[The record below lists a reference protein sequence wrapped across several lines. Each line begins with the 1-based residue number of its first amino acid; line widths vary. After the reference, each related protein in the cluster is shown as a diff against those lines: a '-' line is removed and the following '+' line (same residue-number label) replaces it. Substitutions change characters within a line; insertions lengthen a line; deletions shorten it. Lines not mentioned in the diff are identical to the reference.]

1 MIFIPFFKGREENT
15 ENKST
20 DKRKEAMLTAPLP
33 KIITR
38 MAFPTIVSF
47 LITSIY
53 SLADTYFVSSLGT
66 NATAAVTV
74 NGTLDQIIM
83 MAGSMLAVGAASY
96 ISRLLGAKN
105 EERANRVLSTAFFLA
120 LFFGLL
126 VMVFGLLFM
135 HPMVQLFGATDTC
148 EQYSIEY
155 ATYVLLVAPFM
166 ATNFVMNHCLRAEGS
181 AMRSL
186 IGMGIGGVINCILDP
201 FFILPIG
208 LNLGVAGA
216 SIATAISKMIS
227 FVILLYPYLKKQAIL
242 HLKLINFRPDKDIL
256 YQILSIGSSSFF
268 RSGLAVLAGILL
280 NRIAGQIS
288 DSVLAGIGVSTRIM
302 MFPFGIILGFGQGFQ
317 PVAGYSFGAR
327 HFDRVKQSY
336 RFASAVAIIGGAV
349 MGLIL
354 GIFAENVIAL
364 FAKTDEHM
372 LNIATLCIRLQCV
385 VLPVHAWV
393 MVVNMLCGGT
403 GYALFAFLLSISRQ
417 GICLLPILHLFARLW
432 GETGVASVQA
442 AADLLSL
449 LLAVPIIIITLK
461 RIDLAALQTDQS

>member
-1 MIFIPFFKGREENT
+1 
-15 ENKST
+15 
-20 DKRKEAMLTAPLP
+20 MLTAPLP

>member
-364 FAKTDEHM
+364 FAKTDEYM
-372 LNIATLCIRLQCV
+372 LNIATLCIRLQCI

-417 GICLLPILHLFARLW
+417 GVCLLPILHLFARLW

>member
-1 MIFIPFFKGREENT
+1 
-15 ENKST
+15 
-20 DKRKEAMLTAPLP
+20 MLTAPLP
-33 KIITR
+33 KIITK

-120 LFFGLL
+120 LFFGIV
-126 VMVFGLLFM
+126 VMVLGLLFM
-135 HPMVQLFGATDTC
+135 HPMVRLFGATDTC

-186 IGMGIGGVINCILDP
+186 VGMGIGGIINCILDP

-372 LNIATLCIRLQCV
+372 LSIATLCIRLQCI

-417 GICLLPILHLFARLW
+417 GVCLLPILHLFARLW

-449 LLAVPIIIITLK
+449 LLAIPIIIITLK

>member
-268 RSGLAVLAGILL
+268 RSGLALPL
-280 NRIAGQIS
+280 
-288 DSVLAGIGVSTRIM
+288 
-302 MFPFGIILGFGQGFQ
+302 
-317 PVAGYSFGAR
+317 
-327 HFDRVKQSY
+327 
-336 RFASAVAIIGGAV
+336 
-349 MGLIL
+349 
-354 GIFAENVIAL
+354 
-364 FAKTDEHM
+364 
-372 LNIATLCIRLQCV
+372 RL
-385 VLPVHAWV
+385 
-393 MVVNMLCGGT
+393 
-403 GYALFAFLLSISRQ
+403 
-417 GICLLPILHLFARLW
+417 
-432 GETGVASVQA
+432 
-442 AADLLSL
+442 
-449 LLAVPIIIITLK
+449 
-461 RIDLAALQTDQS
+461 

>member
-120 LFFGLL
+120 LFFGLV
-126 VMVFGLLFM
+126 VMVLGLLFM
-135 HPMVQLFGATDTC
+135 HPMVRLFGATDTC

-186 IGMGIGGVINCILDP
+186 IGMGIGGIINCILDP

>member
-120 LFFGLL
+120 LFFGLV
-126 VMVFGLLFM
+126 VMVLGLLFM
-135 HPMVQLFGATDTC
+135 HPMVRLFGATDTC

-364 FAKTDEHM
+364 FAKTDEYM
-372 LNIATLCIRLQCV
+372 LNIATLCIRLQCI

-417 GICLLPILHLFARLW
+417 GVCLLPILHLFARLW

>member
-120 LFFGLL
+120 LFFGLV
-126 VMVFGLLFM
+126 VMVLGLLFM
-135 HPMVQLFGATDTC
+135 HPMVRLFGATDTC

-242 HLKLINFRPDKDIL
+242 NLKLINFRPDKDIL

>member
-1 MIFIPFFKGREENT
+1 
-15 ENKST
+15 
-20 DKRKEAMLTAPLP
+20 
-33 KIITR
+33 
-38 MAFPTIVSF
+38 
-47 LITSIY
+47 
-53 SLADTYFVSSLGT
+53 
-66 NATAAVTV
+66 
-74 NGTLDQIIM
+74 
-83 MAGSMLAVGAASY
+83 
-96 ISRLLGAKN
+96 
-105 EERANRVLSTAFFLA
+105 
-120 LFFGLL
+120 
-126 VMVFGLLFM
+126 
-135 HPMVQLFGATDTC
+135 
-148 EQYSIEY
+148 
-155 ATYVLLVAPFM
+155 M

-364 FAKTDEHM
+364 FAKTDEYM
-372 LNIATLCIRLQCV
+372 LNIATLCIRLQCI

-417 GICLLPILHLFARLW
+417 GVCLLPILHLFARLW

>member
-1 MIFIPFFKGREENT
+1 
-15 ENKST
+15 
-20 DKRKEAMLTAPLP
+20 MLTAPLP
-33 KIITR
+33 KIITK

-120 LFFGLL
+120 LFFGIV
-126 VMVFGLLFM
+126 VMVLGLLFM
-135 HPMVQLFGATDTC
+135 HPMVRLFGATDTC

-242 HLKLINFRPDKDIL
+242 RLKLINFRPDKDIL

-327 HFDRVKQSY
+327 YFDRVKQSY

>member
-1 MIFIPFFKGREENT
+1 
-15 ENKST
+15 
-20 DKRKEAMLTAPLP
+20 MLTAPLP

-120 LFFGLL
+120 LFFGIV
-126 VMVFGLLFM
+126 VMVLGLLFM
-135 HPMVQLFGATDTC
+135 HPMVRLFGATDTC

-372 LNIATLCIRLQCV
+372 LNIATLCIRLQCI

-417 GICLLPILHLFARLW
+417 GVCLLPILHLFARLW
-432 GETGVASVQA
+432 RETGVASVQA